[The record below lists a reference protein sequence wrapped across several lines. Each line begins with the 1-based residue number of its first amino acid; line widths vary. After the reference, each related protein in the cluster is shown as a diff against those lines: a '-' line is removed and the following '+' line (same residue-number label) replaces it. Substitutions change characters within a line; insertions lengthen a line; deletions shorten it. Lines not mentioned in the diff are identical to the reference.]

1 MAGVNVYTM
10 NVYCTCLFVCRR
22 EGGRACWEIGSSAS
36 DSSGCKREG
45 VSIKR
50 HQQKLISMMLTPSE
64 QAAGEFTP
72 KMMMTAVVVRSCG
85 HSRATSITVQNK
97 QVHWRGND
105 IDIEEQQLGARQLH
119 SHAGCIHGSR
129 LKGQSPIWLMET
141 RQNASGGRC
150 AHIDRQVTF
159 QSLGQEKILVVQL
172 AWQRRIDANS

>member
-1 MAGVNVYTM
+1 MFTVACLSIGEKEDEPVGKSQVVHPTLPDANVGV
-10 NVYCTCLFVCRR
+10 
-22 EGGRACWEIGSSAS
+22 AA
-36 DSSGCKREG
+36 
-45 VSIKR
+45 IKR
-50 HQQKLISMMLTPSE
+50 HRQKLIPMMLTPSE

-72 KMMMTAVVVRSCG
+72 KMKMMAVVVRSCG

-105 IDIEEQQLGARQLH
+105 IDIEEQPDSSTRRVD
-119 SHAGCIHGSR
+119 GSR

-159 QSLGQEKILVVQL
+159 QSLGQETIFVVQL
-172 AWQRRIDANS
+172 AWQWRIDANSRDHLPLSHGA